1 MNTKLII
8 LLIAGAMV
16 LGLLAWMIVRAWRY
30 RRKKKKKNF
39 WFDYDEKR

>member
-8 LLIAGAMV
+8 LLIAGTMV

-30 RRKKKKKNF
+30 RRHNPNENF
-39 WFDYDEKR
+39 WFDYDERR